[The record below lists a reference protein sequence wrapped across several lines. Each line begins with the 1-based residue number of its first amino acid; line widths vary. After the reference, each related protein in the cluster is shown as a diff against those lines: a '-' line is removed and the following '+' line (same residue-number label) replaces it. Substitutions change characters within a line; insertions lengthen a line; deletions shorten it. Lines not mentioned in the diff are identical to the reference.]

1 MGYFSFEDG
10 HKEIVSLLEAGKEEF
25 DKGNPLGAL
34 SIIFEAQCVLSEML
48 QTEMEKA
55 EESAAIVAASEC
67 RADLCPTNRGSDL
80 LH

>member
-1 MGYFSFEDG
+1 
-10 HKEIVSLLEAGKEEF
+10 
-25 DKGNPLGAL
+25 
-34 SIIFEAQCVLSEML
+34 VLSEML